1 MEVLITANG
10 ALTMVVVPTNEMEV
24 EMLKRLAN
32 QKNEINF
39 TSNGIQIVNKQVPQG
54 LVISKE
60 TGTVIPAE
68 DNNNQEQDT
77 QERPPFEFK
86 DEGES

>member
-10 ALTMVVVPTNEMEV
+10 ALTMVIVPTNEMEV

-32 QKNEINF
+32 QKNEIHF
-39 TSNGIQIVNKQVPQG
+39 TTNGIQIVNKQVPQG

-60 TGTVIPAE
+60 TGTLGLP

-77 QERPPFEFK
+77 EDRPPFEFK
-86 DEGES
+86 DETES